1 MIIDTEA
8 HVLYF
13 ARWYDN
19 NPEITPLIK
28 HYTWHE
34 HSGELFIAE
43 MDNAGV
49 DKAFL
54 ISYDAE
60 DTRFA
65 AEQRGYS
72 MEDFLGGRKY
82 TLRAVRK
89 YPDRFLWFN
98 TIKNPKRYDG
108 AALAESDFAEGAVGL
123 KLFPGYIQ
131 ATMDDP
137 GLMKIYEVI
146 RDRKKALLIS
156 YETLRPPKTFSLSD
170 YFDQLPKVLGNF
182 PGMKVALLHSGCAD
196 PLKPI
201 GEKVMELVRK
211 FPNLYLSTSMP
222 GEVWDDGTEYPFPNY
237 LRRMETLVKGVGAHR
252 VMWAT
257 DWPWFDWAYKY
268 EQAANAIRRHANF
281 LSEAEKAA
289 VLGDTAVEFVGL

>member
-1 MIIDTEA
+1 MIIDTEV

-34 HSGELFIAE
+34 HDGDLLIAE

-49 DKAFL
+49 NRGFL

-60 DTRFA
+60 DTRWS
-65 AEQRGYS
+65 AEQKGYG

-82 TLRAVRK
+82 TLRWVRK
-89 YPDRFLWFN
+89 YPDRFIWFN
-98 TIKNPKRYDG
+98 TIKNPKLYDAAALATRDFDDG
-108 AALAESDFAEGAVGL
+108 AAGM
-123 KLFPGYIQ
+123 KLFPAYVSS
-131 ATMDDP
+131 ALTDP
-137 GLMKIYEVI
+137 GLLKVFEVI
-146 RDRKKALLIS
+146 RDRGKTLLIS
-156 YETLRPPKTFSLSD
+156 FETLRPPKSYSLD
-170 YFDQLPKVLGNF
+170 EYLGQLAEVSARFPK
-182 PGMKVALLHSGCAD
+182 MKVALLHAGCGD
-196 PLKPI
+196 PLKPA
-201 GEKVMELVRK
+201 GQAVMELVRR

-237 LRRMETLVKGVGAHR
+237 LRRMETLVKTVGANR

-257 DWPWFDWAYKY
+257 DWPWFDWTYKY
-268 EQAANAIRRHANF
+268 EQALNAIRRHAGF
-281 LSEAEKAA
+281 LSEREKAL
-289 VLGDTAVEFVGL
+289 VLGETAAELVGL